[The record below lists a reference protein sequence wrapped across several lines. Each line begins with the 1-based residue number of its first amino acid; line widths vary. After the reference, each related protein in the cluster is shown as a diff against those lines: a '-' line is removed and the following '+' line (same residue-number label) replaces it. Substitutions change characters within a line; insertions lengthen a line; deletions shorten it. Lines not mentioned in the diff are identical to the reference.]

1 MTSSVPRSAA
11 PLTGAHVLVVEDDRA
26 VREMA
31 CHLLAGA
38 GCAVVAAGSAEE
50 AQELE
55 LAPFDLVF
63 CDVML
68 PGASGIDLAAALG
81 ERRPGLPVLLTSGQ
95 RDADLRG
102 AVEASGLPFLPK
114 PYTAEALQLAVASAL
129 DRPAPA

>member
-50 AQELE
+50 
-55 LAPFDLVF
+55 
-63 CDVML
+63 
-68 PGASGIDLAAALG
+68 
-81 ERRPGLPVLLTSGQ
+81 RRSSSWHHSTSC
-95 RDADLRG
+95 
-102 AVEASGLPFLPK
+102 
-114 PYTAEALQLAVASAL
+114 SAM
-129 DRPAPA
+129 